1 MGIEFV
7 GGLLSGS
14 LAILTDAAHILC
26 DFSGIL
32 ISLISIRISTI
43 KASKRVT
50 YGYHR
55 AEVIGALGSVLLIW
69 GLSIWLDY
77 EAVMRILHPHKIDA

>member
-32 ISLISIRISTI
+32 ISLISIKISTI
-43 KASKRVT
+43 PASKRIT

-55 AEVIGALGSVLLIW
+55 SEVIGALGSVLLIW

-77 EAVMRILHPHKIDA
+77 EAVMRIIYPE